1 MQNGTIFIKAK
12 KAKIYLHAAFALAMC
27 ALSLFL
33 IFSGTAEE
41 TFSKILCWL
50 AAAIS
55 ALFLLILM
63 PLIMQD
69 TGILIEDKG
78 ITDCTKFSR
87 IGPIPWK
94 DIVSIETAKVI
105 LTLKK
110 DGQQPGKTVSH
121 EYIAAKLSPE
131 SKFSPII
138 EEINKNIM
146 PGGGGKE
153 IIQRL
158 GLQTL
163 IINPAM
169 LNCHSGELLDLL
181 KTMHEKNK

>member
-1 MQNGTIFIKAK
+1 MAICVI
-12 KAKIYLHAAFALAMC
+12 
-27 ALSLFL
+27 SLFL

-41 TFSKILCWL
+41 TFSKIISWL

-121 EYIAAKLSPE
+121 EYIAAKLNPE

-158 GLQTL
+158 GRQTL

-169 LNCHSGELLDLL
+169 LDCSGSRLLDLL
-181 KTMHEKNK
+181 KTMHEKGNAEKGTFSAFPMSN